1 MSATFD
7 WSWVFVMDQSLYT
20 QLRNTIYSKIVPSTI
35 NNVPYDGYTITQ
47 LIFSTLQTT
56 VNVDPNNK
64 DTLIIKAPIKG
75 TLTTNSTGNQDSFN
89 GTVTLSVFLDYIFIA
104 PCPGTVSFA
113 SDDGATW
120 SNCMNITSASAFS
133 APSVALTQGSSN
145 TQSVLTSFFQEQIN
159 DYVASSPNSL
169 GTMTAQN
176 LPQYFAPTY
185 QQLITLTGGPNDP
198 RVLLLAMVNG
208 DAPPT
213 GDQNS
218 DFENSPLLVIP
229 TGADSVAAFDDYT
242 LYEYV
247 AQQMEASSKS
257 PFDSITVSQD
267 PAVLTAKLTKDN
279 FSGTL
284 TSQIANNAIQTSFRL
299 TNSNTA
305 NFSYAT
311 TVTLINNSDGSQSV
325 EIKNDLTNCSITV
338 NQDSPVVIT
347 IYAIMGMLVLASP
360 LAGAIFW
367 AIVNTIEYY
376 IRQMLTNLAHKVE
389 FDTTKPTKGKVE
401 LISITLNGG
410 VVLATDLSQIPTD
423 VTTTAVSPSPQIV
436 YAPLPQPQNL
446 QEALSY
452 FSKGVDAMHDNLS
465 TGAQPRRRAT
475 HP

>member
-1 MSATFD
+1 
-7 WSWVFVMDQSLYT
+7 
-20 QLRNTIYSKIVPSTI
+20 
-35 NNVPYDGYTITQ
+35 
-47 LIFSTLQTT
+47 
-56 VNVDPNNK
+56 
-64 DTLIIKAPIKG
+64 
-75 TLTTNSTGNQDSFN
+75 
-89 GTVTLSVFLDYIFIA
+89 
-104 PCPGTVSFA
+104 
-113 SDDGATW
+113 
-120 SNCMNITSASAFS
+120 MNITSPSAFS
-133 APSVALTQGSSN
+133 APSVALTSGSSN

-185 QQLITLTGGPNDP
+185 QKLITLTGGPNDP
-198 RVLLLAMVNG
+198 RVLSLVMVNG

-229 TGADSVAAFDDYT
+229 AGANSVAAFDDYT

-247 AQQMEASSKS
+247 AQQMAASSQS

-267 PAVLTAKLTKDN
+267 PAVLTATLDKGN

-325 EIKNDLTNCSITV
+325 EIKNDLTSSSVVV
-338 NQDSPVVIT
+338 NQDSPVVISV
-347 IYAIMGMLVLASP
+347 YAIMAMLVLASP

-376 IRQMLTNLAHKVE
+376 IRQMLTTLAHKLE

-410 VVLATDLSQIPTD
+410 VVLATDVPQIPTD
-423 VTTTAVSPSPQIV
+423 TMTTAVRPLPRIV
-436 YAPLPQPQNL
+436 YASLPQPQTL
-446 QEALSY
+446 QEGMRL
-452 FSKGVDAMHDNLS
+452 FGKGVDAMHDNLS
-465 TGAQPRRRAT
+465 RGSHTRSRAS